1 MSISIIQGLKMRH
14 FWPLLLFIAIF
25 IFIVIQ
31 AKDEM
36 PITTVEPTSPQRIIS
51 IAPSITESLFAL
63 GVGDR
68 VIAVSDYCDYP
79 SQVATLPK
87 VGGFLDPN
95 LEAILALQPDLVILL
110 ENQTRA
116 VEQLKQLNIK
126 TLTVRNETL
135 ATIKNTLIR
144 IGQQTD
150 HLKQAQKIMTEM
162 DQKIAFINGKIK
174 GLNRPKVMVTIGHS
188 LAEQQVKTIYISG
201 QHDFYN
207 DLITL
212 AGGQNVYSKS
222 TPKVPS
228 LSLEGLLTLNPD
240 VIIDIF
246 PEADDHNSD
255 LTKVKQQWQSL
266 GYINA
271 IQQNRVHIIEQSY
284 ATIPGP
290 RIMLL
295 LDQFAQIIHPEIDWT
310 DLKP

>member
-1 MSISIIQGLKMRH
+1 MRH

-25 IFIVIQ
+25 IFIVILP
-31 AKDEM
+31 KDKA
-36 PITTVEPTSPQRIIS
+36 PLVSSEPTSPQRIIS

-79 SQVATLPK
+79 SEVTTLPK
-87 VGGFLDPN
+87 IGGFLDPD

-116 VEQLKQLNIK
+116 VEQLKQLNIQ

-135 ATIKNTLIR
+135 ANIKNTLIK

-150 HLKQAQKIMTEM
+150 HLKQAQQLVADM
-162 DQKIAFINGKIK
+162 DQKIALINAKIK

-188 LAEQQVKTIYISG
+188 LAQEQVKTIYISG
-201 QHDFYN
+201 QQDFYN
-207 DLITL
+207 DLINL
-212 AGGQNVYSKS
+212 AGGQNVYHNNS
-222 TPKVPS
+222 PQVPS
-228 LSLEGLLTLNPD
+228 LTLEGVLTLNPD

-266 GYINA
+266 KYVNA
-271 IQQNRVHIIEQSY
+271 VQHNRVHIIEQSY

-295 LDQFAQIIHPEIDWT
+295 LEQFAQIIHPEIDWT
-310 DLKP
+310 ELRP